1 MALNA
6 PGDQTYTMG
15 TAIPPLTL
23 PPATGGTGTLTYTLR
38 DAGGNDVDG
47 TDNAVPGLTFTA
59 TTRVLTGT
67 PTTAATTALTYTV
80 TDERGSTASAT
91 FDITVA
97 DGVAL
102 NAPTDQAYT
111 MGRPIPALTLP
122 AATGGTGTLTY
133 TLRDATGNDVD
144 AVDNAVPG
152 LTFDTTT
159 RTLTG
164 TPTTA
169 ATTALTYTVTDE
181 NGSTASANF
190 SITVANRVM
199 LTDQTYTTGRPIPDL
214 TLPVGTGG
222 TGTLTYTLTG
232 PARAALNNAVPG
244 LTFTATT
251 RVLSGTPTEEGMT
264 AMTYTVTD
272 EHGSTASAGFRIT
285 VNDETSTNRFT
296 ALNEIILPEMAR
308 NMADSTV
315 SSIAWRVEQAK
326 RASVEAGLNFAG
338 QSMDEQHN
346 LATALR
352 THGEAMRTDGHDFKE
367 MLAGSDFVLPLNVGD
382 DAGTDAS
389 SLAFWGSGEYRD
401 LSGKSG
407 GLKWDGKLYGA
418 QLGLDVRLGEDV
430 VAGVAMSQLES
441 NLRYT
446 GHDDGADGPNEGTH
460 KLNINSAY
468 PYIGGRSG
476 ELDWWA
482 TVGYGEGEL
491 EITPQG
497 ETGKTSDVSL
507 RTFGIGGGGS
517 RLYQSGATIFRLKG
531 EALQGAM
538 KVGGSSRLD
547 GLDVDAMRARITL
560 EVGQSR
566 EMPNS
571 SVVEPTLEIGARF
584 DRGDG
589 ETGAGAEIGGSVRYH
604 NPATRVTAD
613 GRVRTLLGHG
623 GGYEEWGIQGSV
635 VLHPGADGQGAS
647 FSLKP
652 GYGDSESGIQELWRH
667 GLTVDAHD
675 ANADTDDYAVK
686 LDARIGYGFGFAIND
701 HDGVLTPYSEMTRG
715 TTDSYRMGVNWK
727 TGTRFDLTVLS
738 ERRHPATDPAE
749 HAVLLKG
756 EVRF

>member
-1 MALNA
+1 M
-6 PGDQTYTMG
+6 
-15 TAIPPLTL
+15 
-23 PPATGGTGTLTYTLR
+23 
-38 DAGGNDVDG
+38 
-47 TDNAVPGLTFTA
+47 
-59 TTRVLTGT
+59 
-67 PTTAATTALTYTV
+67 
-80 TDERGSTASAT
+80 
-91 FDITVA
+91 
-97 DGVAL
+97 AL

-232 PARAALNNAVPG
+232 PVREAVNHAVPG

-338 QSMDEQHN
+338 QSMDGQHN
-346 LATALR
+346 FATALR
-352 THGEAMRTDGHDFKE
+352 THGEAMNADGHDFKE

-446 GHDDGADGPNEGTH
+446 GHDDGADGPDEGTH

-589 ETGAGAEIGGSVRYH
+589 ETGGGAEIGGSVRYH

-623 GGYEEWGIQGSV
+623 GGYKEWGIQGSV

-675 ANADTDDYAVK
+675 ANADADDYAVK

-727 TGTRFDLTVLS
+727 TGSRFDLTVLS